1 MDSNVSHMLE
11 QMSKQMHNEMK
22 ANEFKGDRY
31 LDADFDLLEHELLY
45 HVVKLLYVS
54 RSRSG
59 EAAIREYAAD
69 VANCAG
75 MLAQKH
81 GALSQTVEGNAS
93 SYEGVP
99 SKDIRHAIADRMSAL
114 M

>member
-1 MDSNVSHMLE
+1 MSHMLE
-11 QMSKQMHNEMK
+11 QMSKQMRNEMK
-22 ANEFKGDRY
+22 ANEFKGDGY
-31 LDADFDLLEHELLY
+31 LDADHTLLEHELLY
-45 HVVKLLYVS
+45 HVVKLLYAS

-59 EAAIREYAAD
+59 VDGIREYAAD

-93 SYEGVP
+93 SYVDAP
-99 SKDIRHAIADRMSAL
+99 SKDTGHAIADRMSAL